1 MTSATALSRWSFG
14 LLATAAVLPIIAAQ
28 LSPAA
33 AAGELKVVATIKPIH
48 SLVAQVMEGIG
59 KPALLVDGKAS
70 PHSFSLKPSDA
81 RALNSADVVFRV
93 SPSLEPFT
101 IKVAEA
107 LPKSVTLVT
116 LSEAQGVALLDTRT
130 SATFE
135 AHEHGEGHDAH
146 GKESHG
152 KGPAEHSGHDD
163 HDGHDDDDEHA
174 HGGKDGHIWLDPEN
188 ARAIVR
194 AAATALAARAPDL
207 AGKLEANAA
216 AAIARID
223 ALDAELKSSVA
234 GLAGKPFIVFH
245 DAYQYFE
252 RRYGL
257 GAAGSITLNPEVK
270 PSAKRLTA
278 IRAKVQKLGATCVF
292 AEPQFSPRIVASV
305 IEGSAARSGE
315 LDPEGAS
322 IPNGPEL
329 YPTLMRN
336 LARSL
341 NDCLAPRS

>member
-1 MTSATALSRWSFG
+1 MTSATVLSRWSFG
-14 LLATAAVLPIIAAQ
+14 LLTTAAVLPIIAAQ

-33 AAGELKVVATIKPIH
+33 VAGELKVVATIKPIH

-101 IKVAEA
+101 VKVAEA
-107 LPKSVTLVT
+107 LPTSVTLVT
-116 LSEAQGVALLDTRT
+116 LAEAQGVALLDTRT
-130 SATFE
+130 WATFE
-135 AHEHGEGHDAH
+135 AHEHGEGHEAH

-152 KGPAEHSGHDD
+152 KGHDEHAGHDD
-163 HDGHDDDDEHA
+163 HDDDDENA
-174 HGGKDGHIWLDPEN
+174 HDGKDGHIWLDPEN

-194 AAATALAARAPDL
+194 AATAALAARAPDL
-207 AGKLEANAA
+207 AGKLEANAT

-257 GAAGSITLNPEVK
+257 SAAGSITLNPEVK

>member
-1 MTSATALSRWSFG
+1 MTSATGLSRWSFG
-14 LLATAAVLPIIAAQ
+14 LLATAVAIPFIAAQ
-28 LSPAA
+28 FVPSA

-81 RALNSADVVFRV
+81 RALNAADVVFRV

-101 IKVAEA
+101 VKVAEA

-116 LSEAQGVALLDTRT
+116 LSEAQGVELLDTRT

-135 AHEHGEGHDAH
+135 AHDHGKGHEAH
-146 GKESHG
+146 GKEPHG
-152 KGPAEHSGHDD
+152 KGHDDHAGHDD
-163 HDGHDDDDEHA
+163 HDDHDDDEHA
-174 HGGKDGHIWLDPEN
+174 HGGKDGLIWLAPEN
-188 ARAIVR
+188 ARATVR
-194 AAATALAARAPDL
+194 AAAASPSARAPDL

-234 GLAGKPFIVFH
+234 GLTGKPFIVFH